1 MSTYEGS
8 LAGGSRAPRRAG
20 SIAPAGAI
28 GHGRPVVAMQKERL

>member
-8 LAGGSRAPRRAG
+8 LAGGSRVPGAG
-20 SIAPAGAI
+20 PIEPAGAV